1 MAERDSVNL
10 VMTMG
15 MDSRLRGNDRWSR
28 MTGEGVSIIPVR
40 PQTIFSI
47 WHKREQGFCICQRVC
62 SSPSAAAVSW

>member
-40 PQTIFSI
+40 P
-47 WHKREQGFCICQRVC
+47 
-62 SSPSAAAVSW
+62 